1 MSDNRGYAGLFAS
14 ADKNQMAKDN
24 LVVAEKL
31 SNFTDNKRKEEEEN
45 QAKVGLMQDEIK
57 KQTDQLLGY
66 DRKKLR
72 EIQTGALNT
81 LKNQIAAN
89 GGDYSRF
96 MNNGGRAILD
106 NYKSSILNSDLY
118 SNYQEN
124 QKNMQTI
131 LELEKKG
138 MGHLINPV
146 DRANMNAYQRNKGGK
161 ISYTGQMMQVELP
174 DGRNYDWNTNAP
186 VKDILSYKD
195 NYTKIMENYRMSFP
209 GLKQPP
215 SQEDLNT
222 YVRSQYSVRGTDWQ
236 RGANE
241 RDFAA
246 SEDQRKIGN
255 NQWDATFKENVF
267 KDRRDFKEDGRRYE
281 LDRQDRLYT
290 EELNFQQKF
299 NSAMNNQ
306 DGTISNGIDK
316 DAQESQVSNVGIINE
331 LIDDGNV
338 SITDFRKPEFWNKVD
353 GQLKERGSEMNY
365 SKFNLS
371 SNHYG
376 NTTLGRKLAPANAR
390 FINNLDGSAAASAS
404 LNGKFEVKGNK
415 VLGVVTKDQNWFG
428 ADGRVISDKAS
439 SIYKFFEGSKP
450 RDLTIKGV
458 ASVATFFDGKGNENI
473 VMDKHNYLGGKNKTY
488 EDDINT
494 QVKNTKVKMKQMVV
508 LQADSGE
515 LVYMPFNTNDAPT
528 RQRYSDI
535 TKSDNITP
543 QRKAYKNSSN
553 QITNYRDKEK
563 KQAEADINTYT
574 AFINDAPSNVAIKK
588 RSAILGDPL
597 NPSKRAPLLVA
608 YYATLASMGQDPSI
622 YKTAVNGD
630 SFEKLLSEAKGKNT
644 NGYSLMKGNLDDQQ
658 IIRQLSKLDQN
669 GQSDFYDNWIKNYQN
684 LKNLK

>member
-24 LVVAEKL
+24 LVVAEQL
-31 SNFTDNKRKEEEEN
+31 SNFTDKKRKEEEEN

-267 KDRRDFKEDGRRYE
+267 KDRRDFTEDGRRYE
-281 LDRQDRLYT
+281 LDRQDKLYT

-528 RQRYSDI
+528 RQRYSDT

-543 QRKAYKNSSN
+543 QRKAYKNTSN

>member
-267 KDRRDFKEDGRRYE
+267 KDRRDFSEDGRRYE

-290 EELNFQQKF
+290 AELNFQQKF
-299 NSAMNNQ
+299 NSAMNSQ

-528 RQRYSDI
+528 RQRYSDT

-543 QRKAYKNSSN
+543 QRKAYKNTSN

-597 NPSKRAPLLVA
+597 NSSKRAPLLVA

>member
-14 ADKNQMAKDN
+14 AHKNQMAKDN
-24 LVVAEKL
+24 LVVAEQL
-31 SNFTDNKRKEEEEN
+31 SNFTDKKRKEEEEN

-186 VKDILSYKD
+186 VKHILYYNG

-215 SQEDLNT
+215 STEDLYT
-222 YVRSQYSVRGTDWQ
+222 YVRSQYSVRGTNWQ

-267 KDRRDFKEDGRRYE
+267 KDRRDFTEDGRRYE

-371 SNHYG
+371 SN
-376 NTTLGRKLAPANAR
+376 
-390 FINNLDGSAAASAS
+390 
-404 LNGKFEVKGNK
+404 
-415 VLGVVTKDQNWFG
+415 
-428 ADGRVISDKAS
+428 
-439 SIYKFFEGSKP
+439 
-450 RDLTIKGV
+450 DLKI
-458 ASVATFFDGKGNENI
+458 
-473 VMDKHNYLGGKNKTY
+473 
-488 EDDINT
+488 
-494 QVKNTKVKMKQMVV
+494 
-508 LQADSGE
+508 
-515 LVYMPFNTNDAPT
+515 
-528 RQRYSDI
+528 
-535 TKSDNITP
+535 
-543 QRKAYKNSSN
+543 
-553 QITNYRDKEK
+553 
-563 KQAEADINTYT
+563 
-574 AFINDAPSNVAIKK
+574 IKK
-588 RSAILGDPL
+588 SRILF
-597 NPSKRAPLLVA
+597 NKEIHLL
-608 YYATLASMGQDPSI
+608 
-622 YKTAVNGD
+622 
-630 SFEKLLSEAKGKNT
+630 
-644 NGYSLMKGNLDDQQ
+644 
-658 IIRQLSKLDQN
+658 
-669 GQSDFYDNWIKNYQN
+669 
-684 LKNLK
+684 